1 MWVGHGGASY
11 RLWWDSANHGTFLRT
26 GNLRILCLASL
37 ADTFLEAA
45 LARPRAGA
53 VSFAGLRMD
62 KNCRICFGIGRV
74 CENHLTGCGTM
85 R

>member
-1 MWVGHGGASY
+1 
-11 RLWWDSANHGTFLRT
+11 
-26 GNLRILCLASL
+26 
-37 ADTFLEAA
+37 
-45 LARPRAGA
+45 
-53 VSFAGLRMD
+53 MD